1 MKYHLLLLY
10 TTMNHFLNV
19 MNMTFNEKWI
29 EHDNCDDWLRG
40 WIKKKKSSKAIAKAK
55 LAPKKTMITTWWS
68 ASNLMH
74 YSFLNLSKPIT
85 SEMHVQQI
93 DEMH

>member
-29 EHDNCDDWLRG
+29 EHDNCDDRLRG
-40 WIKKKKSSKAIAKAK
+40 WIKKKKSSKALAKAK